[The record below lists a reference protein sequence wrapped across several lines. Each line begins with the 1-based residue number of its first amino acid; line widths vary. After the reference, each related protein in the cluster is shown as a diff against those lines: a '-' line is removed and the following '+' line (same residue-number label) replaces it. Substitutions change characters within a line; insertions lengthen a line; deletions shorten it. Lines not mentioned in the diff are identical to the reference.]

1 MSHRLRTHRD
11 WQVLTSF
18 ALALV
23 AIILGGLA
31 IALVQEFSD
40 DINALPD
47 ALETLLGFCL
57 WTTIPLGIIAA
68 TWAWRVRALT
78 DHPSALTGW
87 GIALGFSTIL
97 LCLIGIYLWAGASLN
112 TIGP

>member
-1 MSHRLRTHRD
+1 MSHRVRTHRD
-11 WQVLTSF
+11 WQALTSF

-23 AIILGGLA
+23 AIVLGGLA
-31 IALVQEFSD
+31 IALVRDFYD
-40 DINALPD
+40 DINALPH
-47 ALETLLGFCL
+47 ALQTLLGFCL

-68 TWAWRVRALT
+68 AWAWRVRAST

-97 LCLIGIYLWAGASLN
+97 LCLIGIYLLAGASLN